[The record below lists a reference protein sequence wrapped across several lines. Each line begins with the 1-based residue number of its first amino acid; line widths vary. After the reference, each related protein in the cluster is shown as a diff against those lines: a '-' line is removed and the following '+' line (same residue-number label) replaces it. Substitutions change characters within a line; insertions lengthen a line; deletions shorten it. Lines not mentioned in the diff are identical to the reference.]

1 MLSYFDIFAPN
12 PNPSTPP
19 PSDGVGGGLTKI
31 SIFSTVHEMSDI

>member
-12 PNPSTPP
+12 PNPPTP

-31 SIFSTVHEMSDI
+31 SIFSTVHEMCDI